1 MDKKS
6 LGNALL
12 IVGILIVLASLLAD
26 IIGIGDSPGFG
37 RYQILWLIVGAIIS
51 YVGFN
56 FRGQS
61 D

>member
-12 IVGILIVLASLLAD
+12 IVGILIALASLLAD

-37 RYQILWLIVGAIIS
+37 RYQIMGLIVGVIIS

-61 D
+61 E